1 MHDEQVNGARLR
13 ELREAR
19 GWDVLEL
26 ARLCSLSESQVLELE
41 DGGTQRFYSVKI
53 KVNAA
58 RKAAQVL
65 NVHESELIR
74 EPAVLSVD
82 AAVAAK
88 ASGSILAEN
97 GPGSTNLAPKSS
109 SWVGYIILFL
119 VGAGAAAWW
128 FMQPALQKPAPL
140 PDPQAVAPKVP
151 ELVPEPSAAPVAP
164 AVSPPV
170 AEVSTSPATAAAVPA
185 ATAVVAPVELPVA
198 DASVKAPV
206 SDECKFENEAVT
218 LQPVAPNKSADKVSL
233 MLRAQAVLCVQDS
246 TGKVWREDLKPWV
259 GRNFIGKAPWKITST
274 ALQGADVYFQGEKMP
289 IASSNVQSIILG
301 GKPVSR

>member
-41 DGGTQRFYSVKI
+41 EGGTQRFYSVKI
-53 KVNAA
+53 KTNAA
-58 RKAAQVL
+58 RKVAQVL

-74 EPAVLSVD
+74 EPAVLPAD

-88 ASGSILAEN
+88 ASGSVRADHERLSAN
-97 GPGSTNLAPKSS
+97 PAPKSS

-128 FMQPALQKPAPL
+128 FTQAESLKPSRLAEPQAAAPRMPEVLPAP
-140 PDPQAVAPKVP
+140 AT
-151 ELVPEPSAAPVAP
+151 AA
-164 AVSPPV
+164 PV
-170 AEVSTSPATAAAVPA
+170 AEVSPATAAVPTAPAAAVPA
-185 ATAVVAPVELPVA
+185 ELPVA
-198 DASVKAPV
+198 DASTNAPV
-206 SDECKFENEAVT
+206 PEECKFENEAVT

-233 MLRAQAVLCVQDS
+233 MLRTQAVLCVQDS

-274 ALQGADVYFQGEKMP
+274 ALPGGDVYFQGEKMP
-289 IASSNVQSIILG
+289 MASSNAQAIILS